1 MLCYIMLTCSFYIY
15 IYIYM
20 YIYMF
25 PCWCFIMF
33 KCFICAVILYN
44 YAQCMTPARDPK
56 QRLGFALLETSFG
69 EREMD
74 IWGSF
79 RKHVVEHFG
88 NLLGAGKPDGA
99 RPNLEESRAI
109 FIDKNRCLGS
119 RPPFSS
125 RRNAHEGHEVLCFI
139 NKNGW

>member
-1 MLCYIMLTCSFYIY
+1 
-15 IYIYM
+15 
-20 YIYMF
+20 
-25 PCWCFIMF
+25 
-33 KCFICAVILYN
+33 
-44 YAQCMTPARDPK
+44 MTPARDPK

-69 EREMD
+69 ERVMD
-74 IWGSF
+74 IWGAF

-88 NLLGAGKPDGA
+88 NLLGAGRPDGA

-139 NKNGW
+139 CKNGKRHRRPTFKESKLNRQDPYSTKLFGNIVF